1 MSERLTLI
9 RFLLA
14 KQRQFVSDTKKEIN
28 KKGGLFIPPY
38 NPSAISWQS
47 WGRAFVD
54 PLNKNLLLNHH

>member
-28 KKGGLFIPPY
+28 KKGGLFIPP
-38 NPSAISWQS
+38 Q
-47 WGRAFVD
+47 V
-54 PLNKNLLLNHH
+54 